1 MDGSAY
7 SNPNYD
13 NSKPY
18 NPTACCGEAKSGM
31 PIDPWR
37 GRATRMRCST
47 CIWFVI
53 KEMGIRTDPDSRGS
67 IGRCRKHAPT
77 MGGFP
82 VVYTTDWCGDHR
94 LDENKF

>member
-1 MDGSAY
+1 MDSSAY
-7 SNPNYD
+7 SNPKYD

-18 NPTACCGEAKSGM
+18 NDLDCCGEAKSGM
-31 PIDPWR
+31 PIDPWQ

-47 CIWFVI
+47 CIWFVN
-53 KEMGIRTDPDSRGS
+53 KETVARLDDGRGA

-82 VVYTTDWCGDHR
+82 VVYATDWCGDHR